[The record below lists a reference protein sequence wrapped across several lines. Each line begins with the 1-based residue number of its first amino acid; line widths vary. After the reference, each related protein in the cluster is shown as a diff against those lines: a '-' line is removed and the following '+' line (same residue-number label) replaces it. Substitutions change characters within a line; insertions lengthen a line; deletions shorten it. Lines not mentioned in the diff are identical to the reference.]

1 MVISVAVA
9 KQQNAKVLNA
19 FVLSEELSVDLNVMV
34 LLRQTV
40 LTNDMNKVSSK
51 YMYNIVFRNFPQ
63 WKVECIHMD
72 CMSPYYCKSTY
83 TTCIQIYLKNVHNGK
98 LRVYIWTACHPTTA
112 SRPILH
118 A

>member
-40 LTNDMNKVSSK
+40 LTNDMNTVSSK
-51 YMYNIVFRNFPQ
+51 YMYNIVF
-63 WKVECIHMD
+63 CIF
-72 CMSPYYCKSTY
+72 T
-83 TTCIQIYLKNVHNGK
+83 K
-98 LRVYIWTACHPTTA
+98 LSVYIWTACHPTTA

>member
-1 MVISVAVA
+1 MVISVAVV

-40 LTNDMNKVSSK
+40 LTNKMNK
-51 YMYNIVFRNFPQ
+51 
-63 WKVECIHMD
+63 
-72 CMSPYYCKSTY
+72 TY
-83 TTCIQIYLKNVHNGK
+83 FIIFHNGK
-98 LRVYIWTACHPTTA
+98 LSVNIWTVCHLDTA
-112 SRPILH
+112 SQPILH